1 MSLIFRDVG
10 LDRRKV
16 DDLMTQGIRIV
27 PRENVAAIAALFRL
41 QRNDGV
47 HLIDGHE
54 FVGMPLVTRLAA
66 RGSTAGRLRRPWER
80 RRRIARGRLGGVS
93 GVLVQLRSEH
103 LNLLTQRFD
112 LRLEGRNEGATRG
125 VNVVFGFPS
134 LHPLMKHLPET
145 KKLE

>member
-1 MSLIFRDVG
+1 M
-10 LDRRKV
+10 
-16 DDLMTQGIRIV
+16 
-27 PRENVAAIAALFRL
+27 
-41 QRNDGV
+41 
-47 HLIDGHE
+47 
-54 FVGMPLVTRLAA
+54 FVGFKMLVDLLPLTIRS
-66 RGSTAGRLRRPWER
+66 RER

-112 LRLEGRNEGATRG
+112 LRLEGRNEGAARS

-134 LHPLMKHLPET
+134 LHPLMKHLERA